1 MPYRE
6 VTMIEIKEVL
16 RLWLAG
22 AAKKR
27 ISEQLGI
34 DRKTVRRYIGA
45 AQRRGLVAAEG
56 EQALTDA
63 FVVDLM
69 LELRVLPASV
79 REIELPVGVP
89 SSGAARAAGGRSW
102 QDERGQFRPK

>member
-22 AAKKR
+22 VAKKR

-34 DRKTVRRYIGA
+34 DRKTVRRYICTSAPPSG
-45 AQRRGLVAAEG
+45 
-56 EQALTDA
+56 
-63 FVVDLM
+63 
-69 LELRVLPASV
+69 
-79 REIELPVGVP
+79 VG
-89 SSGAARAAGGRSW
+89 W
-102 QDERGQFRPK
+102 